1 MITMCVRANKCSVKY
16 HKYSNTLV
24 TINFFLTLNFL
35 VASSEFTGH
44 YHMDDQWWQTS
55 GVLQNA
61 ISFTVVLWDWSSMW
75 KILWKNN
82 RDSHEGTFIEKLVFI
97 ISQDYLESVYQWHI
111 KRKEDQRCRVAL
123 FSFFLAFCSH
133 SFLIMFSFRESPR
146 ARTNATEREGFFVSR
161 CWVIHNNACA
171 WSFAIKSLNKTRVM
185 DRLPFVTKCLAD
197 YFIFVFLLLPWL
209 GMAKQPLFGC
219 LTCIMLLQVVR
230 KSWL

>member
-1 MITMCVRANKCSVKY
+1 MPSHLLLFSETEAACGKFCGKTIEVPMKVRS
-16 HKYSNTLV
+16 L
-24 TINFFLTLNFL
+24 
-35 VASSEFTGH
+35 
-44 YHMDDQWWQTS
+44 
-55 GVLQNA
+55 
-61 ISFTVVLWDWSSMW
+61 
-75 KILWKNN
+75 
-82 RDSHEGTFIEKLVFI
+82 RKLVFI
-97 ISQDYLESVYQWHI
+97 TSQGYLESVYQWDI

-146 ARTNATEREGFFVSR
+146 ARTNAREREGFFVSR

>member
-16 HKYSNTLV
+16 HKYSNTLI
-24 TINFFLTLNFL
+24 TINFFWTLNFL
-35 VASSEFTGH
+35 VASSEFTGR

-97 ISQDYLESVYQWHI
+97 TSQDYLESVYQWDI

-146 ARTNATEREGFFVSR
+146 ARTNAREREGFFVSR

-171 WSFAIKSLNKTRVM
+171 CSFAIKSLN
-185 DRLPFVTKCLAD
+185 
-197 YFIFVFLLLPWL
+197 
-209 GMAKQPLFGC
+209 
-219 LTCIMLLQVVR
+219 
-230 KSWL
+230 

>member
-1 MITMCVRANKCSVKY
+1 MTTMCVRANKCSVKY

-97 ISQDYLESVYQWHI
+97 TSQYYLESVYQWHI

-146 ARTNATEREGFFVSR
+146 ARTNARGREGFFVSR

-171 WSFAIKSLNKTRVM
+171 WSFAIKRFKQNKSHGQITLCYKVPR
-185 DRLPFVTKCLAD
+185 RLFYFCFSFIALAW
-197 YFIFVFLLLPWL
+197 Y
-209 GMAKQPLFGC
+209 G
-219 LTCIMLLQVVR
+219 
-230 KSWL
+230 